1 MSKSNHFLISVISI
15 TLLNLIFTLS
25 VFSKKTLAITCADLD
40 GAYVFS
46 QESTP
51 VYLGFFGS
59 QFSSDSIM
67 NEYGTYGSPY
77 SSLSVRN
84 EIGTYGSPYS
94 MYSANNDYASAP
106 PKIYKYGVLFAYLTT
121 NSLINGGVSLAVI
134 DSSCTFYSSEKKV

>member
-1 MSKSNHFLISVISI
+1 
-15 TLLNLIFTLS
+15 LS
-25 VFSKKTLAITCADLD
+25 VFSKKALAITCADLD

-67 NEYGTYGSPY
+67 NEYGTYGSPYSSLSVRNEYGTYGSPY

-121 NSLINGGVSLAVI
+121 NSLINGGVSLAAI